1 MLRQVAE
8 GVPFDQAR
16 DHAVADLAAVDRR
29 LAHELAAGV
38 LRHRH
43 ELDARLEPLVH
54 RGWSSVGAGL
64 RDILRLGVYQL
75 SLLDRIP
82 PHAAVST
89 TVDLAREVEGETGA
103 RFANAILRGVG
114 GRTAAPAAFLDPARA
129 LAEQYSHPVWI
140 VGRWLARFG
149 PEATAELLRWNN
161 TRPQLAIQPARQ
173 SLELL
178 QQHCYGQGVAARR
191 AAHDAGLLV
200 DGRPTDLPGF
210 LQGDFVVQDP
220 AQALVARFV
229 DPPPG
234 ALVYDACAAPGGK
247 TIALGRRAGRVVAGE
262 VRRDRIARLQENLAR
277 AGSGNEFVIQATA
290 TAPPLRPIDVVLLDV
305 PCLGTGTLARHPDA
319 RWRIGPDGLSRLVA
333 AQAGL
338 LEGAATVVRP
348 GGWLV
353 YATCSLEPEENEE
366 QVDQFLDRHP
376 EFRRDP
382 GLTVPSALLTAAG
395 DLQLLPHRDG
405 LDGAFASRLRQT
417 R

>member
-1 MLRQVAE
+1 MSPPRQRRQRRPAAPPPAGLSPRRAAYQMLRQVAE

-262 VRRDRIARLQENLAR
+262 VQWDRIARLRENLAR

-290 TAPPLRPIDVVLLDV
+290 TAPPLRPLDVVLLDV
-305 PCLGTGTLARHPDA
+305 PCLGTGTLARMLAELAWPVA
-319 RWRIGPDGLSRLVA
+319 RVA
-333 AQAGL
+333 VL
-338 LEGAATVVRP
+338 LDHE
-348 GGWLV
+348 
-353 YATCSLEPEENEE
+353 
-366 QVDQFLDRHP
+366 LDRRHHFSDVGWQVFEAISLIALP
-376 EFRRDP
+376 DP
-382 GLTVPSALLTAAG
+382 LLNI
-395 DLQLLPHRDG
+395 LPNEVNE
-405 LDGAFASRLRQT
+405 
-417 R
+417 